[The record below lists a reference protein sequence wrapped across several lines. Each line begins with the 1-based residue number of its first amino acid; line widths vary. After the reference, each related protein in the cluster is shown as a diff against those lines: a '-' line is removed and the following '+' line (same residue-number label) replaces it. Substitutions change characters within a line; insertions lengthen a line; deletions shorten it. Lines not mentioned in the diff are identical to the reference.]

1 MPFGASLRRARADN
15 SMICGLGVGVD
26 LERWGYA
33 KEDIAES
40 DWSDTVDL
48 SDGFTAYIR
57 TARHFSGRNLHR
69 S

>member
-1 MPFGASLRRARADN
+1 
-15 SMICGLGVGVD
+15 MICGLGVGVD